1 MGSFVLLE
9 TMPYKSAETRGAN
22 ARCFPGRR
30 AGMED
35 GEAEPGKDGD
45 PARAVRAAQGLLGW
59 AELSREKTAARLFC
73 HVQGECGDRSGIF
86 LTPRGRYLGKLF
98 WHHPIEKALPGHLP
112 A

>member
-59 AELSREKTAARLFC
+59 AELSRAKDSSPVILSC
-73 HVQGECGDRSGIF
+73 
-86 LTPRGRYLGKLF
+86 
-98 WHHPIEKALPGHLP
+98 PG
-112 A
+112 